1 MYKIVGGDQR
11 EYGPATSDQIR
22 EWIASGRAN
31 GQTLASFEGSP
42 WKPLSTFPEF
52 ADALRT
58 ATPPPLA
65 GGTPPSAFP
74 GQAMGQPMP
83 GGVYSAQ
90 KGNNIAIAG
99 LVLSIL
105 GICCVPF
112 ALIGLI
118 LSVVGFVQI
127 NNEPQKYSTSKI
139 VPILGIL
146 FGLLWIGLN
155 IVLFATGAFDEVM
168 RNMQR

>member
-11 EYGPATSDQIR
+11 EYGPVTSDEVRQ
-22 EWIASGRAN
+22 WITSGRAN

-58 ATPPPLA
+58 ATPPPLPS
-65 GGTPPSAFP
+65 GTPGYV
-74 GQAMGQPMP
+74 GQTGAPPMA
-83 GGVYSAQ
+83 GGVYGGA

-112 ALIGLI
+112 ALIGLV
-118 LSVVGFVQI
+118 LSIVGFVQI
-127 NNEPQKYSTSKI
+127 NNEPQKYSTTKI
-139 VPILGIL
+139 VPILGIA

-155 IVLFATGAFDEVM
+155 IVLFATGAFDEVL